1 MRKAQKGTI
10 RGYFRSGPDSGE
22 LKKGIA
28 KLLKAGVSSGNLF
41 FEKSGTQELERML
54 SLLREGDSVLVL
66 HVRDICRGAEDL
78 YGLADR
84 FVSRGAALRSIGE
97 PWFRLM
103 ADMGPD
109 RAVLGD
115 WMKRLYGGADRPVI
129 GERENPAVES
139 SRSVGRPSG
148 VRPDVRVKLDSALVL
163 YKERKELSVAEICG
177 SVGLNERTFYR
188 FLDRQGSGVVRR
200 PKGRKSKRSAGKR

>member
-1 MRKAQKGTI
+1 MKNAQKGII
-10 RGYFRSGPDSGE
+10 RGYFRSGQNNGD

-41 FEKSGTQELERML
+41 FEKSGTRELERML
-54 SLLREGDSVLVL
+54 SLLRQGDSVLVL
-66 HVRDICRGAEDL
+66 RVRDICGDAEQLYSVAGRLISQGAVL
-78 YGLADR
+78 HSL
-84 FVSRGAALRSIGE
+84 GE
-97 PWFRLM
+97 PWFRMRAGM
-103 ADMGPD
+103 AHDP
-109 RAVLGD
+109 VPGD
-115 WMKRLYGGADRPVI
+115 LVKRLYEGPACAVVKKS
-129 GERENPAVES
+129 EENQAPET

-148 VRPDVRVKLDSALVL
+148 VRPDVRLRLDSALVL

>member
-41 FEKSGTQELERML
+41 FEKSGTRELERML
-54 SLLREGDSVLVL
+54 SLLRQGDSVLVL
-66 HVRDICRGAEDL
+66 RVRDICGDAEQLHSVSGRLISQGAVL
-78 YGLADR
+78 HSL
-84 FVSRGAALRSIGE
+84 GE
-97 PWFRLM
+97 PWFRMRAGM
-103 ADMGPD
+103 AHDPVPD
-109 RAVLGD
+109 DLV
-115 WMKRLYGGADRPVI
+115 KRLYGGTACPGAKKSECQASEI
-129 GERENPAVES
+129 

-148 VRPDVRVKLDSALVL
+148 VRPDVRMKLDSALVL